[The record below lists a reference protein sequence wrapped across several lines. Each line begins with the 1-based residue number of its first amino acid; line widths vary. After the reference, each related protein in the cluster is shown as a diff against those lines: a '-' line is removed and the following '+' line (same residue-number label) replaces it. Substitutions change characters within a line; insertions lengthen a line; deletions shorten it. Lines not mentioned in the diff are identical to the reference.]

1 MRPSEIAMQIFA
13 SLYDKQ
19 HITAEDIHDCLTV
32 QMYAGDLPA
41 LNSTDVDVAV
51 DLVTSLNK
59 EYNR

>member
-32 QMYAGDLPA
+32 RMYAGSLPA

>member
-32 QMYAGDLPA
+32 RMYAGSLPA
-41 LNSTDVDVAV
+41 LNTTDVDVAV